1 MEWQQGAFTLSSD
14 PERIQLEVVLDF
26 LRQSYW
32 ASGITTSQVQTSIQH
47 SLNFSLFQGS
57 DQIGYARVVSDRST
71 FGYLTDVFV
80 LPEHRGQGLGKWL
93 VSCVF
98 THPELQGFRRW
109 MLATDDAKTLYARY
123 GFSSMDTSGMIMQK
137 FDPDAYKPASSRP
150 LAA

>member
-1 MEWQQGAFTLSSD
+1 MEWQQGAFTLSCD
-14 PERIQLEVVLDF
+14 PERIQLDVVLEF

-32 ASGITTSQVQTSIQH
+32 ASGITTSQVQVSIQH
-47 SLNFSLFQGS
+47 SLNFSLFRGP

-98 THPELQGFRRW
+98 SHPELQGFAVGCWPPR
-109 MLATDDAKTLYARY
+109 M
-123 GFSSMDTSGMIMQK
+123 
-137 FDPDAYKPASSRP
+137 PKPSTPAMASTPSTTP
-150 LAA
+150 A